1 MGIFHA
7 FYIVQMLVILCKVS
21 CNFTKIVQNFTISP
35 KKVVQ
40 QLFNFWRNSPQL
52 FIFKIVYKKEIYRV
66 SIIIYEITLIFQLS
80 IILFKREVHS
90 DSGNLTFIDK
100 LQFPLILRSFALKV
114 SKNWK
119 SFLRYLCVFPWNMNY
134 VFIHFQNNQ
143 KLLL

>member
-1 MGIFHA
+1 MGIFYA

-80 IILFKREVHS
+80 IIFFKREVHS

-114 SKNWK
+114 SKN
-119 SFLRYLCVFPWNMNY
+119 
-134 VFIHFQNNQ
+134 
-143 KLLL
+143 